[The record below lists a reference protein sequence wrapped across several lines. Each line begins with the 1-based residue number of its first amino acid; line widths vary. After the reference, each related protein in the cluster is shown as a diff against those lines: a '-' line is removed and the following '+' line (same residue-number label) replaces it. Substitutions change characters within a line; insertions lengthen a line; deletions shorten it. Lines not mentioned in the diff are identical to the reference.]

1 MLVPDPLAAAAAD
14 YRREMGHAVPPEVLQ
29 MFALRPGPLIVEIRQ
44 AVALNRPVKAWLA
57 QSHRANT
64 PPGNWDFGV
73 EPRAKAGRAA
83 AADDVATAPL
93 PIEPIVWP

>member
-73 EPRAKAGRAA
+73 EPRLKPARLTAVE
-83 AADDVATAPL
+83 DVPATVP
-93 PIEPIVWP
+93 PVEPIVWP